1 MVGKMEDG
9 VTIDECNGLYPKMY
23 SLLLDDSSEHKKV
36 KVLNKNVVWTI
47 RRKMFGINLTFY

>member
-1 MVGKMEDG
+1 MEDG

-23 SLLLDDSSEHKKV
+23 SLLLDDSSDHKKV

-47 RRKMFGINLTFY
+47 RRKMFGINMTFY